1 MDLIA
6 DRTER
11 LAFEERER
19 QRLRMQQ
26 FEELRSE
33 SNSVA
38 VRVRA
43 WEKLHGLRLPTSPT
57 HAILPVISAATGI
70 PVAAIREEQ
79 RARRD
84 ARLPQTGAKVEVPA
98 LEGDVRLDT
107 TASPQK

>member
-6 DRTER
+6 DLTER

-19 QRLRMQQ
+19 ERLRMQQ

-33 SNSVA
+33 INSVA

-43 WEKLHGLRLPTSPT
+43 WERLYGLLLPTSPT
-57 HAILPVISAATGI
+57 HAILPVISVATGI

-84 ARLPQTGAKVEVPA
+84 ARLPRPVAKVQVPA
-98 LEGDVRLDT
+98 REEDVRLDT
-107 TASPQK
+107 TASQQK